1 MQDNQGLCLYPA
13 SPLSSFPPVL
23 GLERDSRDADN
34 DSMLASNGILLADP
48 DFRVSFFA
56 SDWIKRSLS
65 QFSGSDEWPEAFG
78 GMMFNNKGNRR
89 GYKSIEIET
98 LLLELTSRSREVVGP
113 RELV

>member
-1 MQDNQGLCLYPA
+1 M
-13 SPLSSFPPVL
+13 V
-23 GLERDSRDADN
+23 GLERDSRDADK
-34 DSMLASNGILLADP
+34 DSMLASNGILLTDP
-48 DFRVSFFA
+48 DFRVNFFA

-78 GMMFNNKGNRR
+78 GMMFNNRWNRR

-113 RELV
+113 RKLV